1 MACITVGGETGLR
14 PVPKHEICLFSDK
27 LISFEH
33 HIYRLKSRF
42 LLRQFA
48 GCALLQLN
56 WFSSRTVRADNKF
69 LGNKTLV

>member
-1 MACITVGGETGLR
+1 MARITLGGVTGLR

-33 HIYRLKSRF
+33 YVYRLNSRF

-48 GCALLQLN
+48 GCEFLQLTSV
-56 WFSSRTVRADNKF
+56 SSSSVKADNKF
-69 LGNKTLV
+69 LRNKTLV